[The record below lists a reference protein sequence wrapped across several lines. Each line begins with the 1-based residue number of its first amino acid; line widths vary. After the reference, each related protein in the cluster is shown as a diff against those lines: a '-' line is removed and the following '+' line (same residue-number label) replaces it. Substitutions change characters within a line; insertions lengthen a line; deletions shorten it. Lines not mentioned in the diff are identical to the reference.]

1 MIIRIEKRTS
11 LIFWPGITLGRGS
24 MLVIFP
30 VSIEGR
36 DMEETNKSKELLIAE
51 AAELRRRIAHLEQ
64 TCTDRCAD
72 EQRYRALFESAR
84 DGIVLVAAAT
94 GAIIEMNQAFLE
106 MTGRRGDLLPGRTL
120 WEIDA
125 FQKTDAI
132 FVIFKEL
139 REQDHI
145 YYDDLPLQ
153 QADGTVL
160 SVEVIATA
168 HSFGSEKV
176 LQYTIR
182 DIGRRKAVEEE
193 LWRSE
198 SRFRALF
205 RKAGFGIAMV
215 DTSGR
220 VIESNEALQKMLGYT
235 EKEIAGRPF
244 IDFTHVED
252 RETDDNWLQELLS
265 RKRDNYHLAI
275 RCLKKDGSTVWGLLA
290 VSVIPDNSGEPLYT
304 IRMIEDI
311 TDRKRAEET
320 IVKSRN
326 FYLSLID
333 ELPNPIRRTA
343 ADGRSDYFNR
353 AWLEFRGRS
362 LKDELDEPWT
372 GGIHPDD
379 RNRFSKIRVASFKTR
394 SPYVTEYRLQNRKN
408 EYRWLVE
415 SARPF
420 NDLDGNF
427 SGYISSCYDVQD
439 RKNVE
444 EKLVS
449 LSTTDELTG
458 LLNRR
463 GFFSLAKQQMKV
475 ANRTGKGF
483 LLLFVDLDG
492 MKKINDALGHP
503 GGDLALVE
511 TASVLKE
518 LFRESDIIG
527 RLGGD
532 EFAVLA
538 LEQSAGTEEEKAILK
553 RLHERISARNA
564 RPGLRFSLSISA
576 GIINYDPQK
585 PCSLDDL
592 ISHADTLMYEEKK
605 SKYSE
610 DDRHRLRR

>member
-1 MIIRIEKRTS
+1 
-11 LIFWPGITLGRGS
+11 
-24 MLVIFP
+24 
-30 VSIEGR
+30 
-36 DMEETNKSKELLIAE
+36 MEEANRSKELLIAE
-51 AAELRRRIAHLEQ
+51 AAELRRRIAYLEQ
-64 TCTDRCAD
+64 TYTDRCED
-72 EQRYRALFESAR
+72 EQRYRALFDSAR
-84 DGIVLVAAAT
+84 DGIVLVAAST
-94 GAIIEMNQAFLE
+94 GAIVEMNQSFLE
-106 MTGRRGDLLPGRTL
+106 MTGRRSDPLPGIKL
-120 WEIDA
+120 WEIEA

-145 YYDDLPLQ
+145 YYDDLPLLR
-153 QADGTVL
+153 ADGTVL

-168 HSFGSEKV
+168 HSFGNERV

-193 LWRSE
+193 LWKAE

-215 DTSGR
+215 DTGGR
-220 VIESNEALQKMLGYT
+220 IIESNEALQKMLGYA
-235 EKEIAGRPF
+235 EKEMTGRPF
-244 IDFTHVED
+244 IEFTYAED
-252 RETDDNWLQELLS
+252 RETDDNWFHELLS
-265 RKRDNYHLAI
+265 RKRDNYHLAM
-275 RCLKKDGSTVWGLLA
+275 RCLRKDGTTVWGLVA
-290 VSVIPDNSGEPLYT
+290 VSLIPDSNGEPLYT

-320 IVKSRN
+320 IIKSRN

-333 ELPNPIRRTA
+333 ELPNPIRRTGI
-343 ADGRSDYFNR
+343 DGKSDYFNR

-362 LKDELDEPWT
+362 LKEEVGDAWA

-379 RNRFSKIRVASFKTR
+379 RDRCRKIRVTSLRTL
-394 SPYVTEYRLQNRKN
+394 SPYVTEYRLQNRKR
-408 EYRWLVE
+408 EYRWIVE

-444 EKLVS
+444 ETLVS

-463 GFFSLAKQQMKV
+463 GFFSLAKQQMKI

-538 LEQSAGTEEEKAILK
+538 LEQKAGTDEEKAILK
-553 RLHERISARNA
+553 RLHERITVRNA
-564 RPGLRFSLSISA
+564 QSGLRFSLSISA
-576 GIINYDPQK
+576 GIINYDPEK

-592 ISHADTLMYEEKK
+592 ISRADALMYEEKK
-605 SKYSE
+605 SKYAE